1 MRRSKLVKRVTCLT
15 LADFHFTGLT
25 RRRKPKLS
33 GFLESLITLFFS
45 YRCGSVIVDV
55 TLSFNTTVTEK
66 RILNILKDAAK
77 DGKLGDFNVDVSS
90 IKRTRPEIP
99 VTTRPAIG
107 KTTPEPHDGTI
118 LSRKCFLL
126 T

>member
-1 MRRSKLVKRVTCLT
+1 M
-15 LADFHFTGLT
+15 
-25 RRRKPKLS
+25 
-33 GFLESLITLFFS
+33 
-45 YRCGSVIVDV
+45 IVDL
-55 TLSFNTTVTEK
+55 TLSFSAIVTEK

-99 VTTRPAIG
+99 VTTRPATG
-107 KTTPEPHDGTI
+107 KTTPKPPDGTI
-118 LSRKCFLL
+118 LSKKCFLL